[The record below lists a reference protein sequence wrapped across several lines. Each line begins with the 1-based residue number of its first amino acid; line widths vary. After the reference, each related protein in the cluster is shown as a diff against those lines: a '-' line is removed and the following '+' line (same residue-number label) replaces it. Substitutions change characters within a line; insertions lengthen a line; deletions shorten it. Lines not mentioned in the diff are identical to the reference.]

1 MWTYGWLGSKL
12 MLEVVVHVLT
22 EADSR
27 TGGAE
32 LKENKKK
39 GS

>member
-1 MWTYGWLGSKL
+1 MWTYGWLGGKL
-12 MLEVVVHVLT
+12 MLKVVVDVWT
-22 EADSR
+22 DEDSR